1 MVSRT
6 RKAAIATAQ
15 PKPTTKPG
23 GKSQLEIKLLH
34 EKIGLPRE
42 AEIAEQTGASRLD
55 HASAPARET
64 AAA

>member
-1 MVSRT
+1 M
-6 RKAAIATAQ
+6 AQ

-23 GKSQLEIKLLH
+23 DKSQLEIKLLH

-42 AEIAEQTGASRLD
+42 AEIAELTGASRLG
-55 HASAPARET
+55 HASAPAAGPARAT